1 MSSESSRL
9 CVLHSESSPSL
20 GGQELRILLEMEELS
35 VRGIESVLVARP
47 NTPILVE
54 AKRRGL
60 NAHGIP
66 MRNSFDILSMWK
78 LRRLFRQYRVD
89 VINAHNSKDAW
100 NVSLVARVLGKPV
113 IRARHIGNR
122 VKPGHLRLMIYGP
135 MCDAIVTTGIILL
148 ELLRGFV
155 PERAQQTIR
164 ADLGVLECVE
174 PRWADYEAAA
184 ELSNACRRQG
194 VQLGAVDALLA
205 HLGIAHELTLLTT
218 DRDFVHAAA
227 CIPLRVWTA

>member
-1 MSSESSRL
+1 MPLLVDTSVWSLAYRRDAPPDVPEVRAL
-9 CVLHSESSPSL
+9 REAL
-20 GGQELRILLEMEELS
+20 GG
-35 VRGIESVLVARP
+35 G
-47 NTPILVE
+47 
-54 AKRRGL
+54 
-60 NAHGIP
+60 
-66 MRNSFDILSMWK
+66 
-78 LRRLFRQYRVD
+78 
-89 VINAHNSKDAW
+89 
-100 NVSLVARVLGKPV
+100 
-113 IRARHIGNR
+113 
-122 VKPGHLRLMIYGP
+122 
-135 MCDAIVTTGIILL
+135 DAIVTTGIILL

-205 HLGIAHELTLLTT
+205 HLAIAHELTLLTT
-218 DRDFVHAAA
+218 DRDFVLAAA

>member
-66 MRNSFDILSMWK
+66 MRNSFDI
-78 LRRLFRQYRVD
+78 R
-89 VINAHNSKDAW
+89 A
-100 NVSLVARVLGKPV
+100 ARIEPLGMV
-113 IRARHIGNR
+113 Y
-122 VKPGHLRLMIYGP
+122 L
-135 MCDAIVTTGIILL
+135 
-148 ELLRGFV
+148 
-155 PERAQQTIR
+155 
-164 ADLGVLECVE
+164 
-174 PRWADYEAAA
+174 WAGGE
-184 ELSNACRRQG
+184 G
-194 VQLGAVDALLA
+194 
-205 HLGIAHELTLLTT
+205 
-218 DRDFVHAAA
+218 
-227 CIPLRVWTA
+227 

>member
-1 MSSESSRL
+1 MPLLVDTSVWSLAYRRDAPPDVPEVRAL
-9 CVLHSESSPSL
+9 REAL
-20 GGQELRILLEMEELS
+20 GG
-35 VRGIESVLVARP
+35 G
-47 NTPILVE
+47 
-54 AKRRGL
+54 
-60 NAHGIP
+60 
-66 MRNSFDILSMWK
+66 
-78 LRRLFRQYRVD
+78 
-89 VINAHNSKDAW
+89 
-100 NVSLVARVLGKPV
+100 
-113 IRARHIGNR
+113 
-122 VKPGHLRLMIYGP
+122 
-135 MCDAIVTTGIILL
+135 DAIVTTGIILL

-205 HLGIAHELTLLTT
+205 HLAIARELTLLTT

>member
-1 MSSESSRL
+1 MPLLVDTSVWSLAYRRDAPPDVPEVRAL
-9 CVLHSESSPSL
+9 REAL
-20 GGQELRILLEMEELS
+20 GG
-35 VRGIESVLVARP
+35 G
-47 NTPILVE
+47 
-54 AKRRGL
+54 
-60 NAHGIP
+60 
-66 MRNSFDILSMWK
+66 
-78 LRRLFRQYRVD
+78 
-89 VINAHNSKDAW
+89 
-100 NVSLVARVLGKPV
+100 
-113 IRARHIGNR
+113 
-122 VKPGHLRLMIYGP
+122 
-135 MCDAIVTTGIILL
+135 DAIVTTGIILL

-205 HLGIAHELTLLTT
+205 HLAIAHELTLLTT